1 MADEVLRERR
11 GNVEILTINRPE
23 ARNAINGAVSKA
35 MSDAMDALTDEPECW
50 VVVVTGSGDKA
61 FSAGMDLKAFSSG
74 EGGDIMGA
82 SGGFGGLTQRAF
94 PKPIIA
100 AVNGS
105 ALAGG
110 FEIMLSCDLVVAAE
124 HAKFGIPEA
133 KRGLI
138 AGAGGLIRMPKRLPM
153 AVALELAMTGDPI
166 DAERAYALGL
176 VNKVVPGDAVLAEA
190 VALAERI
197 AANAPLAVRYSKEV
211 MKRAADLPES
221 EGWAIN
227 SDAVRV
233 VFSSADA
240 MEGPI
245 AFAEKR
251 APNWQGK

>member
-1 MADEVLRERR
+1 MADEVLQERR

-35 MSDAMDALTDEPECW
+35 MSDAMDALTDDPECW
-50 VVVVTGSGDKA
+50 VVVITGSGDKA

-82 SGGFGGLTQRAF
+82 SGGFGGLTQRDF
-94 PKPIIA
+94 PKPTIA

-190 VALAERI
+190 VALAEKI
-197 AANAPLAVRYSKEV
+197 AANAPLAVRYSKDV
-211 MKRAADLPES
+211 MKRAAEVPES

-240 MEGPI
+240 MEGPV

>member
-1 MADEVLRERR
+1 MADDVVRERR

-23 ARNAINGAVSKA
+23 ARNAINGAVTKA
-35 MSDAMDALTDEPECW
+35 MSTIMDELADDADCW

-74 EGGDIMGA
+74 EGGDIMRA
-82 SGGFGGLTQRAF
+82 SGGFAGLTQRDF

-110 FEIMLSCDLVVAAE
+110 FEIMLSCDLVVAAD
-124 HAKFGIPEA
+124 HATFGIPEA

-166 DAERAYALGL
+166 DAQRALALGL
-176 VNKVVPGDAVLAEA
+176 VNKVVPAEDLLDEA

-197 AANAPLAVRYSKEV
+197 AANAPLAVRYSKSV
-211 MKRAADLPES
+211 MRRAADLPES

-227 SDAVRV
+227 AEAVGV

-251 APNWQGK
+251 APRWQGK

>member
-11 GNVEILTINRPE
+11 GHVDILTINRPE
-23 ARNAINGAVSKA
+23 ARNAINGAVSRA
-35 MSDAMDALTDEPECW
+35 MAGAMDELTEDPECW
-50 VVVVTGSGDKA
+50 VVVITGSGEKA

-74 EGGDIMGA
+74 EGGDILGA
-82 SGGFGGLTQRAF
+82 SGGFGGLTQREF

-110 FEIMLSCDLVVAAE
+110 LEIMLSCDIVVAAE
-124 HAKFGIPEA
+124 HATFGIPEA

-153 AVALELAMTGDPI
+153 AVALELAMTGDAI
-166 DAERAYALGL
+166 DAARAYQLGL
-176 VNKVVPGDAVLAEA
+176 VNRVVPASVVVEEA
-190 VALAERI
+190 VSLADRI
-197 AANAPLAVRYSKEV
+197 AANAPLAVRYSKSV
-211 MKRAADLPES
+211 MKRAAELPES
-221 EGWAIN
+221 EGWSIN
-227 SDAVRV
+227 REAVGV

-251 APNWQGK
+251 PPNWQGK

>member
-1 MADEVLRERR
+1 MADVVLRERR

-35 MSDAMDALTDEPECW
+35 MSDAMDALTEDPECW
-50 VVVVTGSGDKA
+50 VVVITGSGDKA

-82 SGGFGGLTQRAF
+82 SGGFGGLTQRDF

-110 FEIMLSCDLVVAAE
+110 FEIMLSCDLVVAAD

-176 VNKVVPGDAVLAEA
+176 VNKVVPGDAALAEA

-197 AANAPLAVRYSKEV
+197 AANAPLAVRYSKQV
-211 MKRAADLPES
+211 MKRAAEVPES

-240 MEGPI
+240 MEGPV

>member
-23 ARNAINGAVSKA
+23 ARNAINGAVSTA
-35 MSDAMDALTDEPECW
+35 MSDAMDALTEDPGCW

-61 FSAGMDLKAFSSG
+61 FSAGMDLKAFSGG
-74 EGGDIMGA
+74 EAGDIMGA
-82 SGGFGGLTQRAF
+82 SGGFGGLTQRDF

-110 FEIMLSCDLVVAAE
+110 FEIMLSCDLVVAAD

-197 AANAPLAVRYSKEV
+197 AANAPLAVRYSKDV
-211 MKRAADLPES
+211 MKRAADVPES

>member
-35 MSDAMDALTDEPECW
+35 MSDAMDALTDDPECW

-110 FEIMLSCDLVVAAE
+110 FEIMLSCDLVVAAD

-153 AVALELAMTGDPI
+153 AVALELAMTGEPI

>member
-11 GNVEILTINRPE
+11 GHVEILTINRPE

-35 MSDAMDALTDEPECW
+35 MGSIMDDLAEDPECW
-50 VVVVTGSGDKA
+50 VVIVTGSGDKA

-74 EGGDIMGA
+74 EGGDILGA
-82 SGGFGGLTQRAF
+82 SGGFAGLTQREF

-110 FEIMLSCDLVVAAE
+110 FEIMLSCDLVVAAS
-124 HAKFGIPEA
+124 HATFGIPEA

-138 AGAGGLIRMPKRLPM
+138 AGAGGLIRMPKRLPI

-176 VNKVVPGDAVLAEA
+176 VNKVVVSEKLLDEALELAD
-190 VALAERI
+190 RI
-197 AANAPLAVRYSKEV
+197 AANAPLAVRYSKSV
-211 MKRAADLPES
+211 MKQAAEVPES

-227 SDAVRV
+227 GQAVGV

-251 APNWQGK
+251 PPNWQGK